1 METMNKNNEKDFF
14 DSPSMITFILIGLLV
29 VLIILSQSFAIQS
42 HMEAG
47 DIFRSIINHNSI
59 YLVSLIYFILIRV
72 KFGKKYF
79 DYLNLI
85 MFTFYL
91 LTTFASLFTIFQSFG
106 FSSILTLAFNV
117 LITLYFG
124 YSFFTSTVIGKDL
137 KLSDSPLAE
146 INNGQYYYL
155 LIGIIAISLIVS
167 LISVNSF
174 EDVVVYLLEA
184 IYQFMFVRY
193 IYLYKEYIERKEE
206 SNNISKDNDK
216 PKEENVIVEDK
227 KEIKKADDTA
237 LKSKEV
243 KRRGRPKK
251 NKDEEALK

>member
-1 METMNKNNEKDFF
+1 MNKSSEKDFF
-14 DSPSMITFILIGLLV
+14 DSPSMITYILIGLLV

-79 DYLNLI
+79 DYLNVV
-85 MFTFYL
+85 MFVFYL

-106 FSSILTLAFNV
+106 FDSILNLAFNV

-167 LISVNSF
+167 LVSVNSF
-174 EDVVVYLLEA
+174 EDVVVHLLEA
-184 IYQFMFVRY
+184 IYKFMFVRY
-193 IYLYKEYIERKEE
+193 VYLYKEYIERKELE
-206 SNNISKDNDK
+206 ASKEK
-216 PKEENVIVEDK
+216 MKKEEKTEEVKEDK
-227 KEIKKADDTA
+227 TGKEEEKP
-237 LKSKEV
+237 KEV

-251 NKDEEALK
+251 K

>member
-1 METMNKNNEKDFF
+1 MNKSSEKDFF
-14 DSPSMITFILIGLLV
+14 DSPSMITYILIGLLV

-79 DYLNLI
+79 DYLNVV
-85 MFTFYL
+85 MFVFYL

-106 FSSILTLAFNV
+106 FDSILNLAFNV

-137 KLSDSPLAE
+137 RLSDSPLAE

-167 LISVNSF
+167 LVSVNSF

-193 IYLYKEYIERKEE
+193 VYLYKEYIERKELE
-206 SNNISKDNDK
+206 ASKEK
-216 PKEENVIVEDK
+216 MKKEEKTEEVKEDK
-227 KEIKKADDTA
+227 TVKKEEKP
-237 LKSKEV
+237 KEV

>member
-1 METMNKNNEKDFF
+1 MNKSKERDLF
-14 DSPSMITFILIGLLV
+14 DSPSMITYILIGLLV

-79 DYLNLI
+79 DYLNVI
-85 MFTFYL
+85 IFAFYL

-106 FSSILTLAFNV
+106 FDSILNLAFNV

-124 YSFFTSTVIGKDL
+124 YSFFTRTVIGKDL

-167 LISVNSF
+167 LVSVNSF

-184 IYQFMFVRY
+184 LYHFMFVRY
-193 IYLYKEYIERKEE
+193 IYLYKEYVERKELDIAKE
-206 SNNISKDNDK
+206 KEKEREKEKTVDK
-216 PKEENVIVEDK
+216 VEEVKEDETTKNEEK
-227 KEIKKADDTA
+227 P
-237 LKSKEV
+237 KEV

>member
-1 METMNKNNEKDFF
+1 M
-14 DSPSMITFILIGLLV
+14 
-29 VLIILSQSFAIQS
+29 
-42 HMEAG
+42 
-47 DIFRSIINHNSI
+47 
-59 YLVSLIYFILIRV
+59 
-72 KFGKKYF
+72 
-79 DYLNLI
+79 
-85 MFTFYL
+85 
-91 LTTFASLFTIFQSFG
+91 
-106 FSSILTLAFNV
+106 

-124 YSFFTSTVIGKDL
+124 YSFFTRTVIGKDL

-167 LISVNSF
+167 LVSVNSF

-193 IYLYKEYIERKEE
+193 IYLYKEYVERKELDIVKE
-206 SNNISKDNDK
+206 KEHEKEKTVDK
-216 PKEENVIVEDK
+216 VEEVKEDETTKNEEK
-227 KEIKKADDTA
+227 P
-237 LKSKEV
+237 KEV

>member
-1 METMNKNNEKDFF
+1 
-14 DSPSMITFILIGLLV
+14 
-29 VLIILSQSFAIQS
+29 
-42 HMEAG
+42 MEAG
-47 DIFRSIINHNSI
+47 EIFRSIINHNSI

-79 DYLNLI
+79 DYLNVI
-85 MFTFYL
+85 MFIFYL

-106 FSSILTLAFNV
+106 FDSILNLAFNV

-137 KLSDSPLAE
+137 RLSDSPLAE

-167 LISVNSF
+167 LVSVNSF

-193 IYLYKEYIERKEE
+193 IYLYKEYVERKTIDESVKEKTTEE
-206 SNNISKDNDK
+206 
-216 PKEENVIVEDK
+216 VLDK
-227 KEIKKADDTA
+227 KEDHVDEVKEDKTTEEIEKP
-237 LKSKEV
+237 KEV
-243 KRRGRPKK
+243 KRRGRTVSPI
-251 NKDEEALK
+251 

>member
-1 METMNKNNEKDFF
+1 MNKSSEKDFF
-14 DSPSMITFILIGLLV
+14 DSPSMITYILIGLLV

-79 DYLNLI
+79 DYLNVI
-85 MFTFYL
+85 MFVFYL

-106 FSSILTLAFNV
+106 FDSILNLAFNV

-137 KLSDSPLAE
+137 RLSDSPLSE

-167 LISVNSF
+167 LVSVNSF
-174 EDVVVYLLEA
+174 EDVVVHLLEA
-184 IYQFMFVRY
+184 IYKFMFVRY
-193 IYLYKEYIERKEE
+193 VYLYKEYIERKELE
-206 SNNISKDNDK
+206 ASKEK
-216 PKEENVIVEDK
+216 MKKEEKTEEVKEDK
-227 KEIKKADDTA
+227 TGKEEEKP
-237 LKSKEV
+237 KEV

-251 NKDEEALK
+251 K